1 MEAMRGPVGRSG
13 GRGSRR
19 VSERG
24 KGAEQG
30 PLEKKARAREVRGWA
45 RGSVCP
51 CWEEL
56 PSQAASEF

>member
-19 VSERG
+19 VSEKG
-24 KGAEQG
+24 EGAEQC
-30 PLEKKARAREVRGWA
+30 PLEEKARAREVRGWA

-51 CWEEL
+51 C
-56 PSQAASEF
+56 